1 MKKIILPIALTLVL
15 LPQYSMAVLDYYVTA
30 TYWSTCW
37 KNVTAEEFTASAL
50 KDIEEI
56 RIVHNMKYNVP
67 IMNQDN
73 SNTNDML
80 KIVQKSSEAVIGTLN
95 NSYQSMSEARST
107 LRRNFLKEKLNYL
120 RALEEN
126 GLNEEEYGFFNDG
139 NGIDGVVNKNTQS
152 YSHYKNLCKRN
163 KMFAK
168 VASPEFNISK
178 SSSIGKTVQKATL
191 SATQNTSI
199 ASQAKS
205 KIESHFKKWCS
216 KEEIIKGLCDTNE
229 LSACDSESGVCKDG
243 DEFKLANADIDS
255 TNVINPFGFKDRNAI
270 VDELFETKYTYDED
284 QEEAARDFAYNII
297 YAGSIPAPTVKEK
310 EDPSKSE
317 FVQAYQNHLSS
328 LNLAHFTYTSIL
340 EMRKPVNEDAD
351 AEEIVVSELDIIHY
365 ILHNMKNP
373 DNLSTIMAGKE
384 KGIDLA
390 TFIMMTLK
398 NKLEFYKYEQNQRI
412 EGLLAAIL
420 TQEATSPTNFVYSN
434 KELKK

>member
-80 KIVQKSSEAVIGTLN
+80 KIVQKSSESIIGTLN
-95 NSYQSMSEARST
+95 NSYQSMTEARST
-107 LRRNFLKEKLNYL
+107 LRRSFLKEKLNYL

-139 NGIDGVVNKNTQS
+139 NGVDGVVNKNTQS

-178 SSSIGKTVQKATL
+178 SSSIGNTVQKATL

-216 KEEIIKGLCDTNE
+216 KEEITKGLCDTNE
-229 LSACDSESGVCKDG
+229 LSTCDSASGVCKDG
-243 DEFKLANADIDS
+243 DEFKLSNADIDS

-340 EMRKPVNEDAD
+340 EMRKPVNEDSD
-351 AEEIVVSELDIIHY
+351 SEEIVVSELDIIHY

>member
-1 MKKIILPIALTLVL
+1 MKKIIFPIALLFIAISNNSYANIQDTYITV
-15 LPQYSMAVLDYYVTA
+15 

-37 KNVTAEEFTASAL
+37 KNVTATEFTKSAFT
-50 KDIEEI
+50 DINDI
-56 RIVHNMKYNVP
+56 IITHNLKYNVP

-80 KIVQKSSEAVIGTLN
+80 NIIQKSSESIISTLN
-95 NSYQSMSEARST
+95 NNYQSMTEARTT
-107 LRRNFLKEKLNYL
+107 LGRNFLKEKLEYI

-126 GLNEEEYGFFNDG
+126 GLNEDEYGFFNDG
-139 NGIDGVVNKNTQS
+139 NGEDGVINKNTQS

-168 VASPEFNISK
+168 VASPEFNIEK
-178 SSSIGKTVQKATL
+178 SSNISKTVQKATL
-191 SATQNTSI
+191 SATQNSSL
-199 ASQAKS
+199 ASQGRG
-205 KIESHFKKWCS
+205 KIDNHFGKWCS
-216 KEEIIKGLCDTNE
+216 KEEIIKGLCDTVSLTSCN
-229 LSACDSESGVCKDG
+229 SESGVCKDG
-243 DEFKLANADIDS
+243 EEFKLSNGDIDS
-255 TNVINPFGFKDRNAI
+255 TNVLNPFGFKDKNAI
-270 VDELFETKYTYDED
+270 IDELFETKYTYDKD
-284 QEEAARDFAYNII
+284 QEDAAKDFAYNII

-317 FVQAYQNHLSS
+317 FIQAYQNHLGS

-340 EMRKPVNEDAD
+340 EMRKPVNDETD
-351 AEEIVVSELDIIHY
+351 EIVVSELDIIHY

-373 DNLSTIMAGKE
+373 DNLTAVMAGKE

-420 TQEATSPTNFVYSN
+420 AQEATSPDNYIYSE
-434 KELKK
+434 KLKK